1 MWRAGALALP
11 RAGRAVRGG
20 RPRGHHGDPVHETP
34 EAPVPHLLRLHL
46 TAPEE
51 AVGPHVPGH
60 VAHLERHHAR
70 GTFLL
75 PGQTVPT
82 EDGGAILAH
91 GTDRAGIERIT
102 AANPFVAH
110 GVAEYVITTLTPGR
124 VRPALAPLL
133 AEDG

>member
-1 MWRAGALALP
+1 MS
-11 RAGRAVRGG
+11 GG

-34 EAPVPHLLRLHL
+34 EAPAPHPLRLHL
-46 TAPEE
+46 AAPEE

-60 VAHLERHHAR
+60 VAHPERHHAR

-82 EDGGAILAH
+82 EGGGAILAH
-91 GTDRAGIERIT
+91 GTDRAGIERI
-102 AANPFVAH
+102 AAEDPFVAH
-110 GVAEYVITTLTPGR
+110 GVAEYVITSLAPGR

-133 AEDG
+133 TEDG